1 MSKLHIFTLAIAAAA
16 LAIPATAHAQ
26 AAPGTPPATYQE
38 QMPATPGTA
47 AVDDVK
53 LQQFAQVHQQVEAVG
68 TQYQAQIAQTTDT
81 DRQSALAA
89 EANQQM
95 LKTVEASP
103 LSVQEYN
110 QIAMLVQQD
119 PALQQK
125 YSQMLGK

>member
-1 MSKLHIFTLAIAAAA
+1 MSKLNIFTLAIAAAA

-26 AAPGTPPATYQE
+26 AAPGTPPAAYQE

-68 TQYQAQIAQTTDT
+68 TQYQAQIAQTADI
-81 DRQSALAA
+81 DQQSALAA

-95 LKTVEASP
+95 MKTVEASP

-125 YSQMLGK
+125 YSQMLGR